1 LNGLLDLYRQQ
12 FRTTLAIQL
21 QYRASLVIW
30 LIGQVLG
37 PLVTLSVWT
46 AVSRSAAGAAGGYG
60 PSDFAAY
67 YIVLMLVNHLT
78 FTWIMY
84 EMEYRVRHGSM
95 SLALLRPV
103 HPIHEDLADNVSY
116 KLLTLPLLL
125 IAAAVLALGF
135 RPSFSVTA
143 WSAAA
148 FLPALFLAFLLR
160 FLMEWT
166 LALAAFWTTRVT
178 AVNQIYFVVTLF
190 LSGQIAPLALMPR
203 AVRTAGMVLPF
214 RWTVGFPVELLL
226 GRLSFLQALEGIGAQ
241 LAWIGLCLLIL
252 RAVWRAGV
260 RAYGAVGA

>member
-1 LNGLLDLYRQQ
+1 MSGIADLYRQQ
-12 FRTTLAIQL
+12 FRTTLAVQL

-46 AVSRSAAGAAGGYG
+46 AVSRSGAGTAGGYG
-60 PSDFAAY
+60 TSDFAAY

-78 FTWIMY
+78 FTWIMF

-103 HPIHEDLADNVSY
+103 HPIHADIADNVSY
-116 KLLTLPLLL
+116 KMITLPLILC
-125 IAAAVLALGF
+125 AAAVLALGF
-135 RPSFSVTA
+135 PPAFRLSA

-166 LALAAFWTTRVT
+166 LALAAFWTTRVS
-178 AVNQIYFVVTLF
+178 AVNQIFFVVSLF
-190 LSGQIAPLALMPR
+190 LSGQIAPLALLPR
-203 AVRTAGMVLPF
+203 AVQAAGMLLPF

-226 GRLSFLQALEGIGAQ
+226 GRLSFLQAAEGLAAQAAWVGAF
-241 LAWIGLCLLIL
+241 LLIL
-252 RAVWRAGV
+252 RAVWRAGL
-260 RAYGAVGA
+260 RSYGAVGA